1 MTHSANS
8 LSSVNNVIGLASS
21 CILYIT
27 FIMILMAIRL
37 YIRQRSPAYI
47 LLVVSLLLMAAERI
61 TDVISLPWLQ
71 WNLHVYQWF
80 VVGTTLQA
88 FSFILMNMAIFRLYK
103 RPTRGYRIRFYG
115 MLLIIPI
122 AAMLSIPFDRNI
134 TPTIGSA
141 WPLLLYL
148 MIAAL
153 FCYVWVAPRIGQRIT
168 YICSLAAYFATISLT
183 TINALLFAYNNK
195 QLFLLERLLPLAYYT
210 LLFFILFERVVELLH
225 MTYRTSITDGL
236 TGLFNRR
243 HIMKVMQ
250 QYIRNEYKI
259 SFIFCDIDNFKK
271 VNDTYGHDQ
280 ADEILKQVSH
290 IIREEVE
297 EYGIPGRFGGEE
309 LVALLTHRNARV
321 EQIAEKIRHRVE
333 QETTVT
339 ISIGHSTL
347 RKYMT
352 SDDIIRE
359 ADQAMYYSKT
369 HGKNQVTS
377 YMHIQKASRDMS

>member
-1 MTHSANS
+1 MTHLANS
-8 LSSVNNVIGLASS
+8 LSEVNNVMGSVSS

-47 LLVVSLLLMAAERI
+47 LLVISLFLMAAERLI
-61 TDVISLPWLQ
+61 DVIRLPLLE
-71 WNLHVYQWF
+71 WNPHIYNWF
-80 VVGTTLQA
+80 VGGATLQA
-88 FSFILMNMAIFRLYK
+88 FSFVLVNMAIYRLYK
-103 RPTRGYRIRFYG
+103 RPTRGYRVRFSA
-115 MLLIIPI
+115 MLLVIPI
-122 AAMLSIPFDRNI
+122 ATMLSIPFDTNI
-134 TPTIGSA
+134 TPTIANA

-148 MIAAL
+148 MFATL

-168 YICSLAAYFATISLT
+168 YICSLAAYFATILLT
-183 TINALLFAYNNK
+183 SMNALLFTYNNN
-195 QLFLLERLLPLAYYT
+195 QLFLLERLLPLAYYS

-280 ADEILKQVSH
+280 ADEILKQVSL

-297 EYGIPGRFGGEE
+297 DYGVPGRFGGEE
-309 LVALLTHRNARV
+309 LVALITHRNART
-321 EQIAEKIRHRVE
+321 EQIAESIRHRVE

-339 ISIGHSTL
+339 LSIGHSTL

-352 SDDIIRE
+352 SDDIVRE

-369 HGKNQVTS
+369 HGKNLVTN
-377 YMHIQKASRDMS
+377 YLHIQKASGNMS

>member
-1 MTHSANS
+1 MTHSVNP
-8 LSSVNNVIGLASS
+8 LSEVNNVIGSVSS

-47 LLVVSLLLMAAERI
+47 LLVISLFLMAVERL
-61 TDVISLPWLQ
+61 TDVVRLPWLE
-71 WNLHVYQWF
+71 WNPYIYNWF
-80 VVGTTLQA
+80 VGGVTLQA
-88 FSFILMNMAIFRLYK
+88 FSFVLVNMAIYRLYK
-103 RPTRGYRIRFYG
+103 RPTRGYRIRFSA
-115 MLLIIPI
+115 MLLVIPI
-122 AAMLSIPFDRNI
+122 ATMLSIPFDTNI
-134 TPTIGSA
+134 TPTIANA

-148 MIAAL
+148 MFATL

-168 YICSLAAYFATISLT
+168 YICSLAAYFATILLT
-183 TINALLFAYNNK
+183 SMNALLFAYNNN

-280 ADEILKQVSH
+280 ADEILKQVSL
-290 IIREEVE
+290 IIREEIE
-297 EYGIPGRFGGEE
+297 EYGVPGRFGGEE
-309 LVALLTHRNARV
+309 LVALLTHRNART
-321 EQIAEKIRHRVE
+321 EQIAEQIRHRVE

-339 ISIGHSTL
+339 LSIGHSTL

-352 SDDIIRE
+352 SDDIVRE
-359 ADQAMYYSKT
+359 ADQAMYHSKT
-369 HGKNQVTS
+369 HGKNQVTN
-377 YMHIQKASRDMS
+377 YLHIQKASGNMS